1 MLSCLD
7 WNNTLLSPHLIY
19 DYESKD
25 CANMVTSRT
34 KQILAH
40 YVADKETLA
49 QLNHAVVSHSM
60 E

>member
-1 MLSCLD
+1 
-7 WNNTLLSPHLIY
+7 
-19 DYESKD
+19 
-25 CANMVTSRT
+25 MVTSRT